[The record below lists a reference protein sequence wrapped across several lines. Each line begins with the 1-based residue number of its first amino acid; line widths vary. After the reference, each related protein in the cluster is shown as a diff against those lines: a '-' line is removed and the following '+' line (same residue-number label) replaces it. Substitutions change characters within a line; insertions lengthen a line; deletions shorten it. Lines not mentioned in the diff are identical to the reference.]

1 MLGRAGKAF
10 LASAGCL
17 NGRRCN
23 RPRFVHSRFKRE
35 PSGAE
40 VLDYLDAVGPAEP
53 FEKTWALFLFPLNS
67 GVSFFF
73 FKLDGEGR

>member
-35 PSGAE
+35 PSAAE

-53 FEKTWALFLFPLNS
+53 SKKNLGSFSFPIELGRLIFL
-67 GVSFFF
+67 